1 MKGTARWIN
10 KFNNKIFLFIFSD
23 SSHGSSDHR
32 IDGTDNEQHTTIAT
46 TIVGKTN
53 ALRFVSSLEPIVEFL
68 RTFAKRVW
76 SSYNWYQPELQLGKC
91 MMKFASKQY
100 PEMMRH
106 IRMQNIGKL
115 GYNLYSALT
124 EFITNAM
131 NGPHEYDEST
141 VERGRIG
148 QKVEQMTRHRPT
160 RMNYERMQQQRPT
173 TYARRQ
179 PQLVFTSIP
188 LNASQM
194 MLLTGEK
201 MMNRYRTTDDERMQR
216 VNEYDAGEEDSIN
229 DRNNDTE
236 IDEPYHNT
244 SREKRS
250 LDAETNLFVGP
261 ERFPPLPMQES
272 VNEDNDINLAQKPAG
287 EIVEDLFDWEPV
299 VLEGFGIDPKSIQ
312 KFSPLYC
319 GKEYVFG
326 FIKRVV
332 QDFVMA

>member
-1 MKGTARWIN
+1 MKGTARWTN

-32 IDGTDNEQHTTIAT
+32 IDGTDNEQHTTITT

-76 SSYNWYQPELQLGKC
+76 SSYNWYQPELQLSRC
-91 MMKFASKQY
+91 MMKYARKQY
-100 PEMMRH
+100 PEMMQH

-115 GYNLYSALT
+115 GYNVYSALT

-131 NGPHEYDEST
+131 NGLQYDEST

-148 QKVEQMTRHRPT
+148 LTVEQMTRHRPT
-160 RMNYERMQQQRPT
+160 RMNYERMQQQQRPNT
-173 TYARRQ
+173 HARRQ
-179 PQLVFTSIP
+179 PQTIFTSKP
-188 LNASQM
+188 LNSSQM
-194 MLLTGEK
+194 ILLTGEI
-201 MMNRYRTTDDERMQR
+201 MMNRYRTTDDERMQPKY
-216 VNEYDAGEEDSIN
+216 EYDAREEDSIN
-229 DRNNDTE
+229 DRNNETE
-236 IDEPYHNT
+236 VDEPHHNT
-244 SREKRS
+244 SKEKRS
-250 LDAETNLFVGP
+250 LGAEPNCFVGP
-261 ERFPPLPMQES
+261 QQFPPLPMQES
-272 VNEDNDINLAQKPAG
+272 MNEDDDINLAQKPAE

-299 VLEGFGIDPKSIQ
+299 VLEGFGIDPKTIQ